1 MATGTVGSYLRVL
14 WEFVASLGT
23 LLWISLVE
31 IFKFFLPVQKKDVS
45 KEIVLITGAGSGIG
59 RLMALRYVRNL
70 FVQVCSSLRRYVA
83 VERASGRQLFKNA
96 IDRDIDLALRP
107 AKFCEQLQLTSISL
121 TIVNRK
127 AGY

>member
-1 MATGTVGSYLRVL
+1 MRVL

-31 IFKFFLPVQKKDVS
+31 MFKFFLPVQKKDVS
-45 KEIVLITGAGSGIG
+45 KKIVLITGAGSGIG
-59 RLMALRYVRNL
+59 RLMALRYVRNR
-70 FVQVCSSLRRYVA
+70 FVQVCSSLRRYVG
-83 VERASGRQLFKNA
+83 VERASGRQLFENA
-96 IDRDIDLALRP
+96 IDMDIGLSLRP

>member
-1 MATGTVGSYLRVL
+1 MATGTAGSHLRVL

-31 IFKFFLPVQKKDVS
+31 MFKFFLPVQKKDVS

-59 RLMALRYVRNL
+59 RLMALRYVRNR
-70 FVQVCSSLRRYVA
+70 FVQVCSSLRRYVG
-83 VERASGRQLFKNA
+83 VKRASGRQLFENA
-96 IDRDIDLALRP
+96 IDMGIGLSLRP